1 MPVGGGY
8 SDASPAADAAVPGPE
23 NASCGIGLRD
33 AVRCVAMVGAR
44 QRAHPFSCHLHDG
57 RSYDMPARFWN
68 NQRVSSVRDLRPVFV
83 RILRTWLSTV
93 RSERTNLL
101 ATSRFDKA

>member
-1 MPVGGGY
+1 MKRRSAPTWWRGTGTRLDELAVEC
-8 SDASPAADAAVPGPE
+8 AIRAADEVKLSQSLASGPVPITTRSSG
-23 NASCGIGLRD
+23 
-33 AVRCVAMVGAR
+33 
-44 QRAHPFSCHLHDG
+44 CHL
-57 RSYDMPARFWN
+57 PAQFWSS
-68 NQRVSSVRDLRPVFV
+68 QRVSSVRDLRPVFV